1 MDVIRCKT
9 FKKKFSNC
17 LLVAVLQAMLAICRG
32 VYMKRLDKFLVEMSV
47 ASRSTVKDM
56 AKKGRITVNGEV
68 VKASDVKIDENMD
81 VVSVDGQVIAFS
93 DMEYFMLNKP
103 AGVITATLDKKA
115 KTVLDLIDERTRN
128 DLFPV
133 GRLDKDTEG
142 LLLITNDGDLA
153 HRLLAPK
160 KHVDKIYYADID
172 GIVTD
177 EHVRR
182 FAEGLTLLDGT
193 QVMPGELTVIETD
206 MAKNTSKIQLTI
218 HEGKFHQVKR
228 MFEAVGCSVTYLK
241 RLSMGPL
248 ELDAALAPGEYRRL
262 TDEEIN
268 MLKEATA

>member
-1 MDVIRCKT
+1 
-9 FKKKFSNC
+9 
-17 LLVAVLQAMLAICRG
+17 
-32 VYMKRLDKFLVEMSV
+32 MKRLDKFLVEMSV
-47 ASRSTVKDM
+47 ASRSTIKDM
-56 AKKGRITVNGEV
+56 AKKGRIAVNGNI
-68 VKASDVKIDENMD
+68 VKATDLKIDED
-81 VVSVDGQVIAFS
+81 VDTVSVDGQVIAFS
-93 DMEYFMLNKP
+93 NTEYFMLNKP

-160 KHVDKIYYADID
+160 KHVDKVYYADID

-193 QVMPGELTVIETD
+193 PVMPGELTVLETD
-206 MAKNTSKIQLTI
+206 TNADTSKIQLTI

-248 ELDAALAPGEYRRL
+248 MLDEALKPGEYRRL

>member
-1 MDVIRCKT
+1 
-9 FKKKFSNC
+9 
-17 LLVAVLQAMLAICRG
+17 
-32 VYMKRLDKFLVEMSV
+32 MKRLDKFLVEMSV
-47 ASRSTVKDM
+47 ASRSTIKDM
-56 AKKGRITVNGEV
+56 AKKGRIAVNGNI
-68 VKASDVKIDENMD
+68 VKATDLKIDED
-81 VVSVDGQVIAFS
+81 VDTVSVDGQVIAFS
-93 DMEYFMLNKP
+93 NREYFMLNKP

-160 KHVDKIYYADID
+160 KHVDKVYYADID

-182 FAEGLTLLDGT
+182 FAKGLTLLDGT
-193 QVMPGELTVIETD
+193 PVMPGELTVLETD
-206 MAKNTSKIQLTI
+206 VNADTSKIQLTI

-248 ELDAALAPGEYRRL
+248 MLDETLKPGEYRRL

>member
-1 MDVIRCKT
+1 
-9 FKKKFSNC
+9 
-17 LLVAVLQAMLAICRG
+17 
-32 VYMKRLDKFLVEMSV
+32 MKRLDKFLVEMSV
-47 ASRSTVKDM
+47 ASRSTIKDM
-56 AKKGRITVNGEV
+56 AKKGRIAVNGNI
-68 VKASDVKIDENMD
+68 VKATDLKIDED
-81 VVSVDGQVIAFS
+81 VDTVSVDGQVIAFS
-93 DMEYFMLNKP
+93 DTEYFMLNKP

-160 KHVDKIYYADID
+160 KHVDKVYYADID

-182 FAEGLTLLDGT
+182 FSEGLTLLDGT
-193 QVMPGELTVIETD
+193 PVMPGELTVLETD
-206 MAKNTSKIQLTI
+206 VNAATSKIQLTI

-248 ELDAALAPGEYRRL
+248 MLDDALKPGEYRRL

>member
-1 MDVIRCKT
+1 
-9 FKKKFSNC
+9 
-17 LLVAVLQAMLAICRG
+17 
-32 VYMKRLDKFLVEMSV
+32 MSV
-47 ASRSTVKDM
+47 ASRSTIKDM
-56 AKKGRITVNGEV
+56 AKKGRIAVNGNI
-68 VKASDVKIDENMD
+68 VKATDLKIDENID
-81 VVSVDGQVIAFS
+81 TVSVDGQVIAFS
-93 DMEYFMLNKP
+93 NTEYFMLNKP

-160 KHVDKIYYADID
+160 KHVDKVYYADID

-182 FAEGLTLLDGT
+182 FADGLALLDGT
-193 QVMPGELTVIETD
+193 PVMPGELTVLETNIN
-206 MAKNTSKIQLTI
+206 AGTSKIQLTI

-248 ELDAALAPGEYRRL
+248 MLDEALKPGEYRRL

>member
-1 MDVIRCKT
+1 
-9 FKKKFSNC
+9 
-17 LLVAVLQAMLAICRG
+17 
-32 VYMKRLDKFLVEMSV
+32 MKRLDKFLVEMSV
-47 ASRSTVKDM
+47 ASRSTIKDM
-56 AKKGRITVNGEV
+56 AKKGRITVNGEI
-68 VKASDVKIDENMD
+68 VKASDLKIDENKD
-81 VVSVDGQVIAFS
+81 IVAVDGQVIAFS

-160 KHVDKIYYADID
+160 KHVDKVYYADID

-193 QVMPGELTVIETD
+193 PVMPGELAVLDTD
-206 MAKNTSKIQLTI
+206 TDAGTSRIQLTI

-248 ELDAALAPGEYRRL
+248 ALDEKLAPGEYRRL

>member
-1 MDVIRCKT
+1 
-9 FKKKFSNC
+9 
-17 LLVAVLQAMLAICRG
+17 
-32 VYMKRLDKFLVEMSV
+32 MKRLDKFLVEMSV
-47 ASRSTVKDM
+47 ASRSTIKDM
-56 AKKGRITVNGEV
+56 AKKGRITVNGQI
-68 VKASDVKIDENMD
+68 VKASDTKIDESAD
-81 VVSVDGQVIAFS
+81 VVAVDGQVIAFS
-93 DMEYFMLNKP
+93 STEYFMLNKP

-115 KTVLDLIDERTRN
+115 RTVLDLLDERTRN

-160 KHVDKIYYADID
+160 KHVDKVYYADIR
-172 GIVTD
+172 GVVTD
-177 EHVRR
+177 EHIRQ
-182 FAEGLTLLDGT
+182 FASGLTLSDGT
-193 QVMPGELTVIETD
+193 AVMPGELVIIAVDST
-206 MAKNTSKIQLTI
+206 AGTSSIRLTI

-228 MFEAVGCSVTYLK
+228 MFEAVGTEVTYLK

-248 ELDAALAPGEYRRL
+248 SLDEKLSPGEYRRL

>member
-1 MDVIRCKT
+1 
-9 FKKKFSNC
+9 
-17 LLVAVLQAMLAICRG
+17 
-32 VYMKRLDKFLVEMSV
+32 MKRLDKFLVEMSV
-47 ASRSTVKDM
+47 ASRSTIKDM
-56 AKKGRITVNGEV
+56 AKKGRITVNGQI
-68 VKASDVKIDENMD
+68 VKASDTKIDESAD
-81 VVSVDGQVIAFS
+81 VVAVDGQVIVFS
-93 DMEYFMLNKP
+93 STEYFMLNKP

-115 KTVLDLIDERTRN
+115 KTVLDLLDERTRN

-160 KHVDKIYYADID
+160 KHVDKVYYADIR
-172 GIVTD
+172 GVVTD
-177 EHVRR
+177 EHVRQ
-182 FAEGLTLLDGT
+182 FASGLTLSDGT
-193 QVMPGELTVIETD
+193 AVMPGELVVLDVDST
-206 MAKNTSKIQLTI
+206 AKTSRICLTI

-228 MFEAVGCSVTYLK
+228 MFEAVGTEVTYLK

-248 ELDAALAPGEYRRL
+248 SLDENLLPGEYRRL

>member
-1 MDVIRCKT
+1 
-9 FKKKFSNC
+9 
-17 LLVAVLQAMLAICRG
+17 
-32 VYMKRLDKFLVEMSV
+32 MKRLDKFLVEMSV
-47 ASRSTVKDM
+47 ASRSTIKDM
-56 AKKGRITVNGEV
+56 AKKGRITVNGQI
-68 VKASDVKIDENMD
+68 VKASDTKLDESAD
-81 VVSVDGQVIAFS
+81 VVAVDGQVIVFS
-93 DMEYFMLNKP
+93 STEYFMLNKP

-115 KTVLDLIDERTRN
+115 KTVLDLLDERTRN

-160 KHVDKIYYADID
+160 KHVDKVYYADIR
-172 GIVTD
+172 GLVTD
-177 EHVRR
+177 EHVRQ
-182 FAEGLTLLDGT
+182 FASGLTLSDGT
-193 QVMPGELTVIETD
+193 AVMPGELVVLDVDST
-206 MAKNTSKIQLTI
+206 AKTSRIRLTI

-228 MFEAVGCSVTYLK
+228 MFEAVGTEVTYLK

-248 ELDAALAPGEYRRL
+248 SLDENLLPGEYRRL

>member
-1 MDVIRCKT
+1 
-9 FKKKFSNC
+9 
-17 LLVAVLQAMLAICRG
+17 
-32 VYMKRLDKFLVEMSV
+32 MKRLDKFLVEMSV
-47 ASRSTVKDM
+47 ASRSAVKDM

-68 VKASDVKIDENMD
+68 VKASDVKIDENSD
-81 VVSVDGQVIAFS
+81 VVAVDGQVIAFS
-93 DMEYFMLNKP
+93 DTEYFMLNKP

-160 KHVDKIYYADID
+160 KHVDKVYYADID

-193 QVMPGELTVIETD
+193 PVMPGELAVLDTD
-206 MAKNTSKIQLTI
+206 TDAGTSRIQLTI

-248 ELDAALAPGEYRRL
+248 ALDEKLAPGEYRRL

>member
-1 MDVIRCKT
+1 
-9 FKKKFSNC
+9 
-17 LLVAVLQAMLAICRG
+17 
-32 VYMKRLDKFLVEMSV
+32 MKRLDKFLVEMSV
-47 ASRSTVKDM
+47 ASRSTIKDM
-56 AKKGRITVNGEV
+56 AKKGRITVNGQI
-68 VKASDVKIDENMD
+68 VKASDTKLDESAD
-81 VVSVDGQVIAFS
+81 VVAVDGQVIVFS
-93 DMEYFMLNKP
+93 STEYFMLNKP

-115 KTVLDLIDERTRN
+115 RTVLDLLDERTRN

-160 KHVDKIYYADID
+160 KHVDKVYYADIR
-172 GIVTD
+172 GVVTD
-177 EHVRR
+177 EHVRQ
-182 FAEGLTLLDGT
+182 FASGLTLSDGT
-193 QVMPGELTVIETD
+193 AVMPGELVVLDVDST
-206 MAKNTSKIQLTI
+206 AKTSRIRLTI

-228 MFEAVGCSVTYLK
+228 MFEAVGTEVTYLK

-248 ELDAALAPGEYRRL
+248 SLDENLLPGEYRRL

>member
-1 MDVIRCKT
+1 
-9 FKKKFSNC
+9 
-17 LLVAVLQAMLAICRG
+17 
-32 VYMKRLDKFLVEMSV
+32 MKRLDKFLVEMSV
-47 ASRSTVKDM
+47 ASRSTIKDM
-56 AKKGRITVNGEV
+56 AKKGRITVNGQI
-68 VKASDVKIDENMD
+68 VKASDTKIDESAD
-81 VVSVDGQVIAFS
+81 VVAVDGQVIVFS
-93 DMEYFMLNKP
+93 STEYFMLNKP

-115 KTVLDLIDERTRN
+115 RTVLDLLDERTRN

-160 KHVDKIYYADID
+160 KHVDKVYYADIR
-172 GIVTD
+172 GVVTD
-177 EHVRR
+177 EHIRQ
-182 FAEGLTLLDGT
+182 FASGLTLSDGT
-193 QVMPGELTVIETD
+193 AVMPGELVILDVDST
-206 MAKNTSKIQLTI
+206 AGTSSIRLTI

-228 MFEAVGCSVTYLK
+228 MFEAVGTEVTYLK

-248 ELDAALAPGEYRRL
+248 SLDEKLSPGEYRRL

>member
-1 MDVIRCKT
+1 
-9 FKKKFSNC
+9 
-17 LLVAVLQAMLAICRG
+17 
-32 VYMKRLDKFLVEMSV
+32 MKRLDKFLVEMSV
-47 ASRSTVKDM
+47 ASRSTIKDM

-68 VKASDVKIDENMD
+68 VKASDVKIDENID
-81 VVSVDGQVIAFS
+81 VVAVDGQVIAFS
-93 DMEYFMLNKP
+93 DTEYFMLNKP

-142 LLLITNDGDLA
+142 LLLITNDGNLA

-160 KHVDKIYYADID
+160 KHVDKVYYADID

-193 QVMPGELTVIETD
+193 PVMPGELAVHDTD
-206 MAKNTSKIQLTI
+206 TDAGTSRIQLTI

-248 ELDAALAPGEYRRL
+248 ALDEKLAPGEYRRL

>member
-1 MDVIRCKT
+1 
-9 FKKKFSNC
+9 
-17 LLVAVLQAMLAICRG
+17 
-32 VYMKRLDKFLVEMSV
+32 MKRLDKFLVEMSV
-47 ASRSTVKDM
+47 ASRSTIKDM
-56 AKKGRITVNGEV
+56 AKKGRIAVNGNI
-68 VKASDVKIDENMD
+68 VKATDLKIDED
-81 VVSVDGQVIAFS
+81 VDTVSVDGQVIAFS
-93 DMEYFMLNKP
+93 NTEYFMLNKP

-160 KHVDKIYYADID
+160 KHVDKVYYADID

-193 QVMPGELTVIETD
+193 PVMPGELTVLETD
-206 MAKNTSKIQLTI
+206 TNADTSKIQLTI

-248 ELDAALAPGEYRRL
+248 MLDDALKPGEYRRL

>member
-1 MDVIRCKT
+1 M
-9 FKKKFSNC
+9 
-17 LLVAVLQAMLAICRG
+17 AVLQAMLAICRS

-47 ASRSTVKDM
+47 ASRSTIKDM

-68 VKASDVKIDENMD
+68 VKASDVKIDENID

-103 AGVITATLDKKA
+103 AGVITATLDKNA

-160 KHVDKIYYADID
+160 KHVDKVYYADID

-177 EHVRR
+177 EHIRR

-193 QVMPGELTVIETD
+193 PVMPGELTVLETD

-248 ELDAALAPGEYRRL
+248 GLDAALAPGEYRRL

>member
-1 MDVIRCKT
+1 
-9 FKKKFSNC
+9 
-17 LLVAVLQAMLAICRG
+17 
-32 VYMKRLDKFLVEMSV
+32 MKRLDKFLVEMSV
-47 ASRSTVKDM
+47 ASRSTIKDM
-56 AKKGRITVNGEV
+56 AKKGRIAVNGNI
-68 VKASDVKIDENMD
+68 VKATDLKIDENID
-81 VVSVDGQVIAFS
+81 TVSVDGQVIAFS
-93 DMEYFMLNKP
+93 NTEYFMLNKP

-160 KHVDKIYYADID
+160 KHVDKVYYADID

-193 QVMPGELTVIETD
+193 PVMPGELTVLETD
-206 MAKNTSKIQLTI
+206 MNAGTSKIQLTI

-248 ELDAALAPGEYRRL
+248 MLDEALKPGEYRRL

>member
-1 MDVIRCKT
+1 
-9 FKKKFSNC
+9 
-17 LLVAVLQAMLAICRG
+17 
-32 VYMKRLDKFLVEMSV
+32 MKRLDKFLVEMSV
-47 ASRSTVKDM
+47 ASRSTIKDM
-56 AKKGRITVNGEV
+56 AKKGRITVNGQI
-68 VKASDVKIDENMD
+68 VKASDTKIDESAD
-81 VVSVDGQVIAFS
+81 VVAVDGQVIAFS
-93 DMEYFMLNKP
+93 STEYFMLNKP

-115 KTVLDLIDERTRN
+115 KTVLDLLHERTRN

-160 KHVDKIYYADID
+160 KHVDKVYYADIR
-172 GIVTD
+172 GVVTD
-177 EHVRR
+177 EHVRQ
-182 FAEGLTLLDGT
+182 FASGLTLSDGT
-193 QVMPGELTVIETD
+193 AVMPGELVVLDVDST
-206 MAKNTSKIQLTI
+206 AKTSRIRLTI

-228 MFEAVGCSVTYLK
+228 MFEAVGTEVTYLK

-248 ELDAALAPGEYRRL
+248 SLDENLLPGEYRRL

>member
-1 MDVIRCKT
+1 M
-9 FKKKFSNC
+9 
-17 LLVAVLQAMLAICRG
+17 AVLQAMLAICRG

-47 ASRSTVKDM
+47 ASRSTIKDM

-68 VKASDVKIDENMD
+68 VKASDVKIDENID

-103 AGVITATLDKKA
+103 AGVITATLDKNA

-160 KHVDKIYYADID
+160 KHVDKVYYADID

-177 EHVRR
+177 EHICR

-193 QVMPGELTVIETD
+193 PVMPGELTVLETD

-248 ELDAALAPGEYRRL
+248 GLDAALAPGEYRKL

>member
-1 MDVIRCKT
+1 
-9 FKKKFSNC
+9 
-17 LLVAVLQAMLAICRG
+17 
-32 VYMKRLDKFLVEMSV
+32 MKRLDKFLVEMSV
-47 ASRSTVKDM
+47 ASRSTIKDM
-56 AKKGRITVNGEV
+56 AKKGRIAVNGNI
-68 VKASDVKIDENMD
+68 VKATDLKIDED
-81 VVSVDGQVIAFS
+81 VDTVSVDGQVIAFS
-93 DMEYFMLNKP
+93 NTEYFMLNKP

-160 KHVDKIYYADID
+160 KHVDKVYYADID

-193 QVMPGELTVIETD
+193 PVMPGELTVLETD
-206 MAKNTSKIQLTI
+206 TNADTSKIQLTI

-248 ELDAALAPGEYRRL
+248 VLDDALKPGEYRRL